1 MFPIL
6 YEQITSG
13 IVPQHNG
20 LGVLSDCISCH
31 VEQERNGK
39 YELVMVYP
47 ITGIHAQDLA
57 ERRVLK
63 VKPNFTD
70 EPQLFRIDRIGG
82 TMGGRFTVYAKHI
95 SYDLN
100 GFEILSGEAIN
111 AEAACILLENA
122 APGYSITT
130 DKQVTA
136 NFKIDTPAPVRSYF
150 AGRQGSFLDVFGTA
164 ELKYDN
170 FEVKFLLHAGM
181 DRGVT
186 IRYSKN
192 LLELTQEKE
201 SSNLYTHVI
210 AFYKSEEGTT
220 IVGQKVATG
229 LTLDVPKTYILD
241 CSSEYDEA
249 PTEAALTTYAQNY
262 VSGHNLTVPS
272 NNIKL
277 GFAQSGE
284 LTNRVDLCD
293 TVTVYYEA
301 LGITR
306 ANVKC
311 IRTKWD
317 CLREKYIETEFG
329 DAKQDLSSTIASN
342 NVAIA
347 ENKKQIT
354 NTYKDAKA
362 YTDAVKASLDNDIS
376 NLQDQI
382 DGNITT
388 WYYDYAP
395 TLQNE
400 PAVNWTTE
408 SEREAHAGDLFY
420 DNTTQYCYRW
430 TYGNNGWEWVQI
442 EDSAISQAIGM
453 AQQAIDTANA
463 AIKGVDIEYAQ
474 NQSTTTAPTTGWSTT
489 APVWQSGYYIWTRTK
504 TTTENGSTYSTPV
517 CISGRDGQNGATG
530 PQGEQGPKGDKG
542 DKGETGSQGP
552 VGQTGATGPKGDTG
566 VGVTN
571 ITEQYYLSTS
581 DQEPTGGLWADT
593 QPAWESGKYIW
604 TRSYIEWTNNTTSY
618 TTPVLAS
625 AINSANDLADHKR
638 RVFITTPEPPYDI
651 GDLWV
656 NSDDIFYCSV
666 AKTTG
671 QVFEPEDWS
680 LATDYVDRSAME
692 EAINQATDIITGNAG
707 GYVVWHDSNGDGK
720 PDEVLAMD
728 TMDINT
734 AVEVL
739 RFNKNGIG
747 LSVSGYAGPYITA
760 ATARGFVADAI
771 TTGNLDA
778 ARVMIQNLTASMIHG
793 GKLTLGGLDNQ
804 SGTFELLNEQGIPI
818 GEMDKNGLKFY
829 GEGPVGARPYVLL
842 NNTVGFAGFDAN
854 GTKLFWVSRDEFHMD
869 KCVAEREIT
878 ACGKVRF
885 IPITLRTGNVI
896 TNDGI
901 ALVAMVDV
909 GE

>member
-20 LGVLSDCISCH
+20 LGVLSDCISCQ

-47 ITGIHAQDLA
+47 ITGIHAQDLV

-63 VKPNFTD
+63 VRPNFTD

-82 TMGGRFTVYAKHI
+82 TMGGKFTVYAKHI

-150 AGRQGSFLDVFGTA
+150 AGRKGSFLDVFGTA

-170 FEVKFLLHAGM
+170 FEVKFLLHAGA

-210 AFYKSEEGTT
+210 AFYKSEEGPT

-229 LTLDVPKTYILD
+229 LILDVPKTYILD

-249 PTEAALTTYAQNY
+249 PTEADLTAYAQNY
-262 VSGHNLTVPS
+262 VNGHNLTVPS
-272 NNIKL
+272 NNIRL
-277 GFAQSGE
+277 GFVQSGE

-329 DAKQDLSSTIASN
+329 DVKQTLADT
-342 NVAIA
+342 IA
-347 ENKKQIT
+347 ENT
-354 NTYKDAKA
+354 AGVEDALG
-362 YTDAVKASLDNDIS
+362 KAS
-376 NLQDQI
+376 
-382 DGNITT
+382 
-388 WYYDYAP
+388 
-395 TLQNE
+395 
-400 PAVNWTTE
+400 
-408 SEREAHAGDLFY
+408 
-420 DNTTQYCYRW
+420 
-430 TYGNNGWEWVQI
+430 
-442 EDSAISQAIGM
+442 SAS
-453 AQQAIDTANA
+453 
-463 AIKGVDIEYAQ
+463 
-474 NQSTTTAPTTGWSTT
+474 S
-489 APVWQSGYYIWTRTK
+489 
-504 TTTENGSTYSTPV
+504 
-517 CISGRDGQNGATG
+517 
-530 PQGEQGPKGDKG
+530 
-542 DKGETGSQGP
+542 
-552 VGQTGATGPKGDTG
+552 
-566 VGVTN
+566 
-571 ITEQYYLSTS
+571 
-581 DQEPTGGLWADT
+581 
-593 QPAWESGKYIW
+593 
-604 TRSYIEWTNNTTSY
+604 
-618 TTPVLAS
+618 LAS
-625 AINSANDLADHKR
+625 SKR
-638 RVFITTPEPPYDI
+638 RVFITTPEPPYDV
-651 GDLWV
+651 GDLWADS
-656 NSDDIFYCSV
+656 NDIYYCSV

-671 QVFEPEDWS
+671 QEFSPEDWE
-680 LATDYVDRSAME
+680 LASNYMNRSAME

-734 AVEVL
+734 AVEVMRL
-739 RFNKNGIG
+739 NKNGIG

-778 ARVMIQNLTASMIHG
+778 ARVTIQNLTASMIHG

-804 SGTFELLNEQGIPI
+804 AGTFELLNEQGIPI

-854 GTKLFWVSRDEFHMD
+854 DTKLFWVSRDEFHME
-869 KCVAEREIT
+869 KCVAENEI
-878 ACGKVRF
+878 AVGNKLRF
-885 IPITLRTGNVI
+885 IPVTLTENGTVV
-896 TNDGI
+896 NDGI
-901 ALVAMVDV
+901 AVVSLI
-909 GE
+909 

>member
-20 LGVLSDCISCH
+20 LGVLSDCISCE

-70 EPQLFRIDRIGG
+70 KPQLFRIDRIGG
-82 TMGGRFTVYAKHI
+82 TMGGRFTCYAKHV

-100 GFEILSGEAIN
+100 GFEIISGEAIN
-111 AEAACILLENA
+111 AEGACILLENA

-136 NFKIDTPAPVRSYF
+136 NFKIDTPAPVKSYF
-150 AGRQGSFLDVFGTA
+150 VGRQGSFLDVFGTA
-164 ELKYDN
+164 EIKYDN

-186 IRYSKN
+186 IRHGKN

-201 SSNLYTHVI
+201 SSNLYTHVL
-210 AFYKSEEGTT
+210 AYYKGEEGPAV
-220 IVGQKVATG
+220 VGQKVATG
-229 LTLDVPKTYILD
+229 LILDVQKTYILD

-249 PTEAALTTYAQNY
+249 PTEADLTAYAQNY
-262 VSGHNLTVPS
+262 VDGHNLTVPS

-277 GFAQSGE
+277 GFVQSGE

-329 DAKQDLSSTIASN
+329 DVKQDLSSTIASN
-342 NVAIA
+342 NVAIE

-395 TLQNE
+395 TTQNE

-408 SEREAHAGDLFY
+408 EERENHAGDLFF
-420 DNTTQYCYRW
+420 DNITQFAYRW
-430 TYGNNGWEWVQI
+430 TYINNAWSWVLIQ
-442 EDSAISQAIGM
+442 DSTIAQALGL
-453 AQQAIDTANA
+453 AQQAYDEAEA
-463 AIKGVDIEYAQ
+463 A
-474 NQSTTTAPTTGWSTT
+474 S
-489 APVWQSGYYIWTRTK
+489 
-504 TTTENGSTYSTPV
+504 
-517 CISGRDGQNGATG
+517 
-530 PQGEQGPKGDKG
+530 
-542 DKGETGSQGP
+542 
-552 VGQTGATGPKGDTG
+552 
-566 VGVTN
+566 
-571 ITEQYYLSTS
+571 
-581 DQEPTGGLWADT
+581 
-593 QPAWESGKYIW
+593 
-604 TRSYIEWTNNTTSY
+604 
-618 TTPVLAS
+618 
-625 AINSANDLADHKR
+625 DLADHKR
-638 RVFITTPEPPYDI
+638 RVFITTPEPPYDT
-651 GDLWV
+651 GDLWADS
-656 NSDDIFYCSV
+656 NDIYYCSV
-666 AKTTG
+666 AKTLG
-671 QVFEPEDWS
+671 QDFDPEDWS
-680 LATDYVDRSAME
+680 LATNYMNRSAME

-734 AVEVL
+734 AVEVM

-760 ATARGFVADAI
+760 ANARGFVADAI

-778 ARVMIQNLTASMIHG
+778 ARVTIQNLTASMIHG
-793 GKLTLGGLDNQ
+793 GKLTLGGLNNQ
-804 SGTFELLNEQGIPI
+804 AGTFELLNEQGIAI

-829 GEGPVGARPYVLL
+829 GEGPIGARPYVLL

-854 GTKLFWVSRDEFHMD
+854 DTKLFWVSRDEFHMK
-869 KCVAEREIT
+869 KCVAETEIT
-878 ACGKVRF
+878 ACNKLRF
-885 IPITLRTGNVI
+885 IPVTITSGSTVV
-896 TNDGI
+896 NDGVAVV
-901 ALVAMVDV
+901 ALV
-909 GE
+909 

>member
-20 LGVLSDCISCH
+20 LGVLSDCISCQ

-70 EPQLFRIDRIGG
+70 NPQLFRIDRIGG
-82 TMGGRFTVYAKHI
+82 TMGGKFTVYAKHI

-122 APGYSITT
+122 AQGYSITT

-170 FEVKFLLHAGM
+170 FEVKFLLHAGR

-186 IRYSKN
+186 IRYGKN

-210 AFYKSEEGTT
+210 AFYKSEEGPT

-249 PTEAALTTYAQNY
+249 PTEAALTAYAQNY

-272 NNIKL
+272 NNIRL
-277 GFAQSGE
+277 GFVQSGE

-362 YTDAVKASLDNDIS
+362 YTDAVKAVIDGQID

-395 TLQNE
+395 TTANE
-400 PAVNWTTE
+400 PAVNWVTE
-408 SEREAHAGDLFY
+408 EEKEAHAGDLFY
-420 DNTTQYCYRW
+420 DNTTQFAYRW
-430 TYGNNGWEWVQI
+430 TYDNGAWTWIKI
-442 EDSAISQAIGM
+442 EDSAIAQAIGL
-453 AQQAIDTANA
+453 AQDSLDAANEA
-463 AIKGVDIEYAQ
+463 M
-474 NQSTTTAPTTGWSTT
+474 
-489 APVWQSGYYIWTRTK
+489 
-504 TTTENGSTYSTPV
+504 
-517 CISGRDGQNGATG
+517 
-530 PQGEQGPKGDKG
+530 
-542 DKGETGSQGP
+542 
-552 VGQTGATGPKGDTG
+552 
-566 VGVTN
+566 
-571 ITEQYYLSTS
+571 
-581 DQEPTGGLWADT
+581 
-593 QPAWESGKYIW
+593 
-604 TRSYIEWTNNTTSY
+604 
-618 TTPVLAS
+618 
-625 AINSANDLADHKR
+625 DLADHKR
-638 RVFITTPEPPYDI
+638 RVFITTPEPPYDE
-651 GDLWV
+651 GDLWADS
-656 NSDDIFYCSV
+656 NDIYYCSV

-671 QVFEPEDWS
+671 QEFSPEDWE
-680 LATDYVDRSAME
+680 LATNYMNRSAME

-707 GYVVWHDSNGDGK
+707 GYVVWHDSNGDGHQY
-720 PDEVLAMD
+720 
-728 TMDINT
+728 
-734 AVEVL
+734 
-739 RFNKNGIG
+739 R
-747 LSVSGYAGPYITA
+747 
-760 ATARGFVADAI
+760 
-771 TTGNLDA
+771 
-778 ARVMIQNLTASMIHG
+778 
-793 GKLTLGGLDNQ
+793 
-804 SGTFELLNEQGIPI
+804 
-818 GEMDKNGLKFY
+818 
-829 GEGPVGARPYVLL
+829 
-842 NNTVGFAGFDAN
+842 
-854 GTKLFWVSRDEFHMD
+854 SRSS
-869 KCVAEREIT
+869 EI
-878 ACGKVRF
+878 
-885 IPITLRTGNVI
+885 
-896 TNDGI
+896 
-901 ALVAMVDV
+901 
-909 GE
+909 

>member
-20 LGVLSDCISCH
+20 LGVLSDCISCQ

-63 VKPNFTD
+63 VRPNFTD

-82 TMGGRFTVYAKHI
+82 TMGGKFTVYAKHI

-170 FEVKFLLHAGM
+170 FEVKFLLHAGAN
-181 DRGVT
+181 RGVT

-210 AFYKSEEGTT
+210 AFYKSEEGPT

-229 LTLDVPKTYILD
+229 LILDVPKTYILD

-249 PTEAALTTYAQNY
+249 PTEAVLTAYAQNY
-262 VSGHNLTVPS
+262 VNGHNLTVPS

-277 GFAQSGE
+277 GFVQSGE

-342 NVAIA
+342 NAAIA
-347 ENKKQIT
+347 ENKKQIN

-362 YTDAVKASLDNDIS
+362 YTDAVKASLDDDIS

-388 WYYDYAP
+388 WYYNYEP
-395 TLQNE
+395 TTQNE

-408 SEREAHAGDLFY
+408 EERENHAGDLFF
-420 DNTTQYCYRW
+420 DNTTQFAYRW
-430 TYGNNGWEWVQI
+430 TYIDNAWSWVLIQ
-442 EDSAISQAIGM
+442 DSTIAQALGL
-453 AQQAIDTANA
+453 AQQAYDEAEA
-463 AIKGVDIEYAQ
+463 A
-474 NQSTTTAPTTGWSTT
+474 S
-489 APVWQSGYYIWTRTK
+489 
-504 TTTENGSTYSTPV
+504 
-517 CISGRDGQNGATG
+517 
-530 PQGEQGPKGDKG
+530 
-542 DKGETGSQGP
+542 
-552 VGQTGATGPKGDTG
+552 
-566 VGVTN
+566 
-571 ITEQYYLSTS
+571 
-581 DQEPTGGLWADT
+581 
-593 QPAWESGKYIW
+593 
-604 TRSYIEWTNNTTSY
+604 
-618 TTPVLAS
+618 
-625 AINSANDLADHKR
+625 DLADHKR
-638 RVFITTPEPPYDI
+638 RVFLTTPEPPYDV
-651 GDLWV
+651 GDLWADS
-656 NSDDIFYCSV
+656 NDIYYCSV

-671 QVFEPEDWS
+671 QEFSPEDWE
-680 LATDYVDRSAME
+680 LATNYMNRSAME

-707 GYVVWHDSNGDGK
+707 GYIIWHDSNGDGK

-728 TMDINT
+728 TMNINT
-734 AVEVL
+734 AVEVM

-778 ARVMIQNLTASMIHG
+778 ARVTIQNLTASMIHG

-804 SGTFELLNEQGIPI
+804 AGTFELLNEQGIPI

-854 GTKLFWVSRDEFHMD
+854 DTKLFWVSRDEFHME
-869 KCVAEREIT
+869 KCVAENEI
-878 ACGKVRF
+878 AVGNKLRF
-885 IPITLRTGNVI
+885 IPVTLTENGTVV
-896 TNDGI
+896 NDGI
-901 ALVAMVDV
+901 AVVSLI
-909 GE
+909 